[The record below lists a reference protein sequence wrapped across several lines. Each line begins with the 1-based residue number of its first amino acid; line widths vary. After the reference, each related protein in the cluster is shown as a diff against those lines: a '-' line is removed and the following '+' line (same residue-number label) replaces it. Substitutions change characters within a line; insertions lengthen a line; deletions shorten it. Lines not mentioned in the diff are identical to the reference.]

1 MNNVIKNMSN
11 KLQLLIN
18 QRNLIEQEMAG
29 FKGTLLTYAQ
39 DELRNLEFE
48 ISVLSKNK
56 SKIETNATNLQ
67 LDYYIGFDTTTNRL
81 SM

>member
-1 MNNVIKNMSN
+1 MSN

-29 FKGTLLTYAQ
+29 FKGALLTYAQ